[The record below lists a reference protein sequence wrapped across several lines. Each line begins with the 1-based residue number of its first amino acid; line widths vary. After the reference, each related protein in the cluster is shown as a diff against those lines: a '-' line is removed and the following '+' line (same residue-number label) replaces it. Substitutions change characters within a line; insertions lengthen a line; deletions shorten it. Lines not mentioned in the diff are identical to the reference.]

1 MHTDFSGR
9 RSGGLVFPSFEEFS
23 IICCD
28 PHSQRLLCNEA
39 EVDVSLEFSW
49 FFYDPVDVGNLISDS
64 SAFPKF
70 SLNIWKFSVH
80 ILLKTSLEN
89 FEHDFAGMWNECNY
103 AVVCTFFGITL
114 VRDWNGNWPATPAS
128 FGFSNTLSCLSSQ
141 ELQTWGSLNL
151 DYFPFQLCAWLAFLY
166 LLL

>member
-1 MHTDFSGR
+1 MATHSSILAWRIPGIGEP
-9 RSGGLVFPSFEEFS
+9 GGLPSMGS
-23 IICCD
+23 HRVRHD
-28 PHSQRLLCNEA
+28 WSDLA
-39 EVDVSLEFSW
+39 AAAT
-49 FFYDPVDVGNLISDS
+49 DVGNLTSGS
-64 SAFPKF
+64 SAFSKS
-70 SLNIWKFSVH
+70 SLNFWEFSVH